1 MKRLL
6 ILLLLLTVL
15 LSGCINQQIS
25 TDETTTLPMSSDAVV
40 SMIMSEYGLS
50 EYDSEKFEYITK
62 SSAELKEV
70 KTAILFNYIFAECF
84 DKNYETSMVG
94 HQLMS
99 FSRRTEPTD
108 LAGMIDFETNKGY
121 VVKEIENKTK
131 IYCIVVSR
139 SGIGETFIEPYDILK
154 GK

>member
-1 MKRLL
+1 MKKLV
-6 ILLLLLTVL
+6 LLLLLTIL
-15 LSGCINQQIS
+15 LSGCIDQQTS
-25 TDETTTLPMSSDAVV
+25 KDETTTLPMSSDVVV
-40 SMIMSEYGLS
+40 SMIMSKYGLS
-50 EYDSEKFEYITK
+50 EYDSEKFEYITE
-62 SSAELKEV
+62 SSTELEKV
-70 KTAILFNYIFAECF
+70 RTDLIFNYIFTECF
-84 DKNYETSMVG
+84 DKNYENSMIG

-108 LAGMIDFETNKGY
+108 LAGMIDFETDRGY

-139 SGIGETFIEPYDILK
+139 SGIEETFIEPYDILK

>member
-1 MKRLL
+1 MKKLL
-6 ILLLLLTVL
+6 VLLLLLTIL

-40 SMIMSEYGLS
+40 SMIMSKYGLS
-50 EYDSEKFEYITK
+50 EYDSEKFEYMTK

-70 KTAILFNYIFAECF
+70 KTALIFNYIFPECF
-84 DKNYETSMVG
+84 DKNYENSMIG

-108 LAGMIDFETNKGY
+108 LAGMIDFETNRGY

-131 IYCIVVSR
+131 IYCIVVSS
-139 SGIGETFIEPYDILK
+139 SGIKETFIEPYDILK